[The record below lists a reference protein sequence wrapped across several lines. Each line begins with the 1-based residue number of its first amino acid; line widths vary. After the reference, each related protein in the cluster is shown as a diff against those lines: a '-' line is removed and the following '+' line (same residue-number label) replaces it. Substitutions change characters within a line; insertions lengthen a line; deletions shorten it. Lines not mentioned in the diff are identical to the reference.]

1 MIFDEAGNLYGTT
14 LYGGSWSSPYCNSD
28 GCGTVFKLTPNG
40 DGSWTE
46 SVLHSFGDGDG
57 EGPLAGVIFDAA
69 GNLYGTTCGGSRA
82 FGYGTVFEL
91 TPNGDGSWTESV
103 LHSFNYG
110 EGAIPYSGLIF
121 DPDGNLYGTTVRG
134 GASASCPDGCG
145 TVFKLAPNGDGSWTG
160 SVLHSFNVSDGA
172 YPYAGLTFGAAG
184 NLYGTAVGGG
194 DQACKVYNSGCG
206 TVFELTPT
214 PTGEWGYRVRH
225 RFRDHPGASPYAGLV
240 LDQTGN
246 LYGTT
251 RGDGITTF
259 GSVFEIT
266 P

>member
-1 MIFDEAGNLYGTT
+1 M
-14 LYGGSWSSPYCNSD
+14 
-28 GCGTVFKLTPNG
+28 
-40 DGSWTE
+40 
-46 SVLHSFGDGDG
+46 
-57 EGPLAGVIFDAA
+57 
-69 GNLYGTTCGGSRA
+69 
-82 FGYGTVFEL
+82 
-91 TPNGDGSWTESV
+91 
-103 LHSFNYG
+103 
-110 EGAIPYSGLIF
+110 
-121 DPDGNLYGTTVRG
+121 RG

-172 YPYAGLTFGAAG
+172 YPYAGLTFDAAG

-194 DQACKVYNSGCG
+194 DQSCKVYNSGCG

-214 PTGEWGYRVRH
+214 PAGGWGYRVRH

-259 GSVFEIT
+259 GSVFEIS